1 MNSGT
6 RQEVATVTLY
16 LKVTK
21 DRYELPVAIADSKAE
36 LADMLRVDRTS
47 VYKGLKHHKGMSMY
61 VEVEVDDYDESSRTS

>member
-1 MNSGT
+1 M
-6 RQEVATVTLY
+6 ALY

-36 LADMLRVDRTS
+36 LADMLGVDRTS

-61 VEVEVDDYDESSRTS
+61 VKVEVEDDESSRTS